1 MGQEMRENHHSSNNF
16 FIFHDSC
23 STFPTQLSTRFKYK
37 TSSAKSHKNTRRIC
51 YKSRMSTPSA
61 THFVFFVLSLYTL
74 LWTNNVLCIKR
85 VTANSDTVSTAFDAT
100 TPGAKTKVPNP
111 TKSSPLVSKYQ
122 VADNIEL
129 QIYKRVKRN
138 TSSSPR
144 FTHLFQETILD
155 PGSKF
160 SIKCEA
166 VGSPLPQ
173 ITWTLDG
180 LPIIESHSR
189 IRIGDYVTNQGV
201 VNSFINLTSV
211 RIEDG
216 GLYSCSGEFT
226 FFFLTFFYLLSL
238 QFSLFPLKFFSW
250 YDLFALLIE
259 AVKNHC
265 LFC

>member
-1 MGQEMRENHHSSNNF
+1 MGQEMWENHHSSNNF

-23 STFPTQLSTRFKYK
+23 STFPAHLFTRFKYTTV
-37 TSSAKSHKNTRRIC
+37 TSFAKSHKNTRRIC

-74 LWTNNVLCIKR
+74 LWTNNVLCIKP
-85 VTANSDTVSTAFDAT
+85 VTANSDTISTAFDTT
-100 TPGAKTKVPNP
+100 TPGAKTKVPHSQVPNF

-122 VADNIEL
+122 AADNIEL

-138 TSSSPR
+138 ASSSPR

-155 PGSKF
+155 LGSKF

-226 FFFLTFFYLLSL
+226 FFFSAFFPLLT
-238 QFSLFPLKFFSW
+238 LKFFPW

-259 AVKNHC
+259 GVKNHC